1 MFVYALKASK
11 SRTLPLIVL
20 IALVL
25 AVIVALIWFPAD
37 RTMITSASAAVAA
50 DSDEDCAAY
59 LKSLGYT
66 VELPAASVR
75 EVRLPDPFDDALNAY
90 NDLQSESGFDLS
102 GFAGQRVKCRTYTL
116 TEHPSGIP
124 ATVHLY
130 TYDGRVIGG
139 DISADDGA
147 FLHALQPTEGPSLSE
162 SSRKEPTT
170 DGTTG

>member
-25 AVIVALIWFPAD
+25 AVLIALIWFPAD
-37 RTMITSASAAVAA
+37 RTMVTSAAVAA

-75 EVRLPDPFDDALNAY
+75 EVRLPEPFDEALAAY
-90 NDLQSESGFDLS
+90 NALQAESGFDLS
-102 GFAGQRVKCRTYTL
+102 GFAGQHVKCRTYTL
-116 TEHPSGIP
+116 AEHPSGVP

-139 DISADDGA
+139 DISADDGS

-162 SSRKEPTT
+162 SSRKEPTA